1 MTRALLFPV
10 ASSQHRRTRWPD
22 PVPRRRVA
30 GIPRRRIVLVVI
42 TEGYLGIFT
51 VAVNKEDLDKEMLL
65 LSGIVASNPEEDD
78 DIQYIHI
85 QTYKKKYHKI
95 WTTKNLAKN

>member
-10 ASSQHRRTRWPD
+10 ANSQHRRTRWPD
-22 PVPRRRVA
+22 PVLRRRVA
-30 GIPRRRIVLVVI
+30 GIPRRRIFLVVI

-51 VAVNKEDLDKEMLL
+51 VAVNKEDLDKAMLL

-78 DIQYIHI
+78 DTQYIHI
-85 QTYKKKYHKI
+85 HTKKYYYKI
-95 WTTKNLAKN
+95 WTTKNLAKK